1 MVITTSKMLSHSLRE
16 IRHQQKLSQV
26 QLAELA
32 NIKQSTLSDFEN
44 NASNT
49 KLETL
54 FKILSSLELELVVQ
68 PRPKNSQQ
76 SEDEYGEIW

>member
-16 IRHQQKLSQV
+16 VRYQQKLTQV

-54 FKILSSLELELVVQ
+54 FKILASLELELVIQ
-68 PRPKNSQQ
+68 PRPRNQQ
-76 SEDEYGEIW
+76 YEDEHGEIW